1 MPYSSGIN
9 YSDLAANSGIF
20 LLQVGMHRDVKPPV
34 TPTNEYQGLCLLKF
48 V

>member
-9 YSDLAANSGIF
+9 YGDLAANSGIF
-20 LLQVGMHRDVKPPV
+20 LLQVGIHRDVKPV